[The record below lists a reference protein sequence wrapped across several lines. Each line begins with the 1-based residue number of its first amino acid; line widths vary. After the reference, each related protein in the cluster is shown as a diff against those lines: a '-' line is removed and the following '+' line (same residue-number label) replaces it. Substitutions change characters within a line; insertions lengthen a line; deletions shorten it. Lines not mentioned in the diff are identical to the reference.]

1 MRIGCVVIGLSI
13 AAVLAAAP
21 RVPYATYLG
30 GNAGDSASQIA
41 SDSSGNYYVV
51 SVTSSTNFP
60 ALPANQSFGADTDVV
75 VSKFSAANVLVYSTV
90 LAGNAADSCN
100 SIVADTDGSVYLG
113 CNTSSPNFPRPA
125 GSVIGTA
132 VTGTGV
138 VKLNPSGVLVASAFL
153 AAPASQ
159 GIAGI
164 TLDSGRNVWVTG
176 NTAGFPNQTGAIQTG
191 VAGDLDIF
199 VAKFNSGLTQM
210 TYFTYLGS
218 SAADGGN
225 RIAVDAAGNVYLSA
239 FGGSPSF
246 PTGTGK
252 AFPGSGVFVAKLD
265 PAANKLLYASYVSGG
280 SGGFGFVVDGND
292 IWICGSVGPTFTTTA
307 DALQP
312 ASGGGTDTA
321 LVRLSAQDGTI
332 RYASYFGGNGNEFAN
347 SMARDPDGNI
357 IVFGNTTST
366 DLRTTPD
373 AIRATL
379 ANPTSAFLYQVDAGG
394 RLLFSTYLGGSTGFN
409 FGISVALDK
418 LGNPIVFGITAA
430 TDFPVSADAY
440 QGQFGG
446 GANDEYIARIELVG
460 PADPYLELTAI
471 QNAASFAGGAVAP
484 GEIITIYPRNVGPA
498 GLVTAALTPDRR
510 IATLIGATRV
520 LFDDVPSPMVY
531 TINGQVSLV
540 VPYSVQGKALTRV
553 VVEYNGVKSRPFA
566 VPVTAAAPGIFTALS
581 GVGQAAAL
589 NENGSFNTA
598 VNRATRGSILV
609 FFLTGEGQT
618 APAGVDGRLNEFS
631 RLEDFPAPVLKPVV
645 TIGGQPAEILFSAGA
660 PNYLAGLMQFNV
672 RIPQGIQP
680 GAAVPLTVT
689 IGTTA
694 TPSGVTLA
702 IQ

>member
-1 MRIGCVVIGLSI
+1 MNIGRALLCLSLPS
-13 AAVLAAAP
+13 ALAAAP
-21 RVPYATYLG
+21 RVSYATYLG
-30 GNAGDSASQIA
+30 GSAGDSASQVV

-51 SVTSSTNFP
+51 SLTNSTNFP

-75 VSKFSAANVLVYSTV
+75 VSKFSAANTLVYSTV

-113 CNTSSPNFPRPA
+113 CTTSSTNFPRPA

-138 VKLNPSGVLVASAFL
+138 VKLNPSGVLIGSAFL
-153 AAPASQ
+153 AAPAGQ
-159 GIAGI
+159 GINAL

-176 NTAGFPNQTGAIQTG
+176 NTTGFPNQTGTIQTN
-191 VAGDLDIF
+191 VAGDTDIF
-199 VAKFNSGLTQM
+199 VAKFNNALTQM

-218 SAADGGN
+218 SAGDTAN
-225 RIAVDAAGNVYLSA
+225 RIAVDAAGSVYLSA

-246 PTGTGK
+246 PTGTAK
-252 AFPGSGVFVAKLD
+252 AFPGAGVFVVKLD
-265 PAANKLLYASYVSGG
+265 PAANKLIYASYVSGG
-280 SGGFGFVVDGND
+280 GGGFGFVVDGND
-292 IWICGSVGPTFTTTA
+292 IWICGSVGPTYATTA
-307 DALQP
+307 DAMQP
-312 ASGGGTDTA
+312 ASGGGTDTV
-321 LVRLSAQDGTI
+321 LVRLSAQDGVI
-332 RYASYFGGNGNEFAN
+332 RYASFFGGNGNEFAN
-347 SMARDPDGNI
+347 AMVRDPDGNI

-366 DLRTTPD
+366 DLKTTPD
-373 AIRATL
+373 AIRTTL

-394 RLLFSTYLGGSTGFN
+394 RLLFSTYLGGTNGYS
-409 FGISVALDK
+409 FGISAALDK
-418 LGNPIVFGITAA
+418 LGNPIVFGITPA

-440 QGQFGG
+440 QRQFGG
-446 GANDEYIARIELVG
+446 GTSDEFLARIELVA
-460 PADPYLELTAI
+460 PPDPFLELTAI

-484 GEIITIYPRNVGPA
+484 GEIITIYPRNVGPSS
-498 GLVTAALTPDRR
+498 LVTAALTADRR
-510 IATLIGATRV
+510 ISTLIGATRV

-540 VPYSVQGKALTRV
+540 VPYAVQGKTLTRV
-553 VVEYNGVKSRPFA
+553 VVEYNGVKSRPFG
-566 VPVTAAAPGIFTALS
+566 VPVASAAPGIFTALS

-598 VNRATRGSILV
+598 ANPAARGSILV

-618 APAGVDGRLNEFS
+618 APAGVDGRLNEFT
-631 RLEDFPAPVLKPVV
+631 RLEDFPSPVLKPVV

-672 RIPQGIQP
+672 RIPQAIQP
-680 GAAVPLTVT
+680 EAAVPLSVS

-694 TPSGVTLA
+694 TPTGVTLA